1 MKTALLKRKSDR
13 TMASTPNS
21 KILLVEDDQ
30 NFGEVLRSYLE
41 EYDYDVTLATDGV
54 QGFESYRK
62 GVFDLCIFDV
72 MMPKKD
78 GFTLAKEIRERDAE
92 MPIIFLTAKTLKE
105 DVLQGFKIGADDYIS
120 KPFNSEELL
129 YRIQA
134 VLKRSK
140 NKGIDLDEDI
150 REFSIGKFHFNYTLR
165 ILSYNPGGS
174 DESKE
179 KLSPKEAQ
187 LLRMFA
193 MFKNDVLPRSEAL
206 TKIWGE
212 DNYFTARSMDV
223 FVTKLRKYL
232 KKDEN
237 IEIVNIH
244 GNGFQLLIREE
255 KVA

>member
-1 MKTALLKRKSDR
+1 
-13 TMASTPNS
+13 MANNR
-21 KILLVEDDQ
+21 ILLVEDDQ
-30 NFGEVLRSYLE
+30 NFGDVLRSYLE
-41 EYDYDVTLATDGV
+41 MHDYDVTLATDGV
-54 QGFESYRK
+54 QGLESYKK
-62 GVFDLCIFDV
+62 GKYDLCIFDV

-78 GFTLAKEIRERDAE
+78 GFTLAKEIREKDAE
-92 MPIIFLTAKTLKE
+92 MPIIFLTAKTMKE
-105 DVLQGFKIGADDYIS
+105 DVLKGFKIGADDYIT

-134 VLKRSK
+134 ILKRSHQK
-140 NKGIDLDEDI
+140 PDPSEEI
-150 REFSIGKFHFNYTLR
+150 REFYIGKYHFNYPLR
-165 ILSYNPGGS
+165 ILTFDSSGG
-174 DESKE
+174 DEEKI

-193 MFKNDVLPRSEAL
+193 VHINDILARSEAL

-232 KKDEN
+232 RRDEN

-244 GNGFQLLIREE
+244 GNGFQLLVKAEE
-255 KVA
+255 QA

>member
-1 MKTALLKRKSDR
+1 MS
-13 TMASTPNS
+13 NN

-30 NFGEVLRSYLE
+30 NFGDVLRSYLE
-41 EYDYDVTLATDGV
+41 MHEYDVTLATDGA
-54 QGFESYRK
+54 QGLESYNK
-62 GVFDLCIFDV
+62 GQFDLCIFDV

-78 GFTLAKEIRERDAE
+78 GFTLAKEIREKDTE
-92 MPIIFLTAKTLKE
+92 MPIIFLTAKTMKD
-105 DVLQGFKIGADDYIS
+105 DVLKGFKIGADDYIT

-129 YRIQA
+129 FRIQA
-134 VLKRSK
+134 ILKRSQAK
-140 NKGIDLDEDI
+140 SDP
-150 REFSIGKFHFNYTLR
+150 REEVKEFNIGKYHFNYPLR
-165 ILSYNPGGS
+165 ILTYDMGG
-174 DESKE
+174 EEEKE

-193 MFKNDVLPRSEAL
+193 MYLNDILPRSEAL

-232 KKDEN
+232 KRDEN

-244 GNGFQLLIREE
+244 GNGFQLLVKAEE
-255 KVA
+255 EA